1 MFPQEKK
8 QTTTFRGPD
17 NLQHLHALE
26 SDAAMEESEA
36 ELNKHT
42 GRCVGCITQWGKP
55 FGKQSMYTHTC
66 THAHTMHTHTPCT
79 SSAHR
84 KSREEH
90 TPDC

>member
-42 GRCVGCITQWGKP
+42 GRCVGCITQ
-55 FGKQSMYTHTC
+55 
-66 THAHTMHTHTPCT
+66 
-79 SSAHR
+79 
-84 KSREEH
+84 
-90 TPDC
+90 